1 MVTGGPDIGRR
12 STRRRL
18 KDMKT
23 TVDARGLACP
33 QPVLLAKKAIG
44 ENEEVTV
51 LVDNEIAVENIRRLA
66 AKTACGFSVMEKE
79 GGVREIAL
87 VRTGT
92 TGHPPADAVAA
103 ELSCAVVPE
112 RETGPIV
119 VVLADNHMG
128 RGDDVLG
135 DVLIRAFI
143 HTLAQLKPLPA
154 TIICYNAGVKLAVK
168 DSTVLDDLQ
177 QLEKAG
183 VDILICGTC
192 VNYFGLGDRIAAGRI
207 SNMYDILE
215 TMAGAA
221 RLVRP

>member
-1 MVTGGPDIGRR
+1 M
-12 STRRRL
+12 
-18 KDMKT
+18 MT

-33 QPVLLAKKAIG
+33 QPVLLAKKAIA

-51 LVDNEIAVENIRRLA
+51 IVDNDVAVENIRRLA
-66 AKTACGFSVMEKE
+66 AKAACGFSMTEKD

-87 VRTGT
+87 VRTGAA
-92 TGHPPADAVAA
+92 GHPHVDADALAA

-112 RETGPIV
+112 KETCPIV
-119 VVLADNHMG
+119 VVLADNRMG

-168 DSTVLDDLQ
+168 DSTILDDLQ
-177 QLEKAG
+177 QLAQAG
-183 VDILICGTC
+183 VDILVCGTC
-192 VNYFGLGDRIAAGRI
+192 VNYFGLGDQIAAGRI

>member
-1 MVTGGPDIGRR
+1 
-12 STRRRL
+12 
-18 KDMKT
+18 MKT

-33 QPVLLAKKAIG
+33 QPVLLAKKATA
-44 ENEEVTV
+44 ENEEVIV

-66 AKTACGFSVMEKE
+66 AKAACAFSVTERE
-79 GGVREIAL
+79 GGVREIGL
-87 VRTGT
+87 VRIGATGQAPVDA
-92 TGHPPADAVAA
+92 GAVAA
-103 ELSCAVVPE
+103 ELTCAIVPE
-112 RETGPIV
+112 KETGPIV
-119 VVLADNHMG
+119 VVLSDNRMG

-177 QLEKAG
+177 QLAKAG
-183 VDILICGTC
+183 VDILVCGTC
-192 VNYFGLGDRIAAGRI
+192 VNYFGLGDQIAAGRI